1 MEFQYKA
8 IRNNGE
14 MVEGVFI
21 ADTRSE
27 VVSMLKQNGSY
38 PVEVEEKK
46 RIGTK
51 EIQFK
56 RGVKSKDLSFFCRQL
71 NAMLTAGST
80 ITKSLDIMKKQ
91 IPNLTLRET
100 VEIMSE
106 DVQKGK
112 VLSESMKQFPRVF
125 PEMMIYMVES
135 GEIGGTLDKIL
146 YRLADYFEKDAKLKN
161 KVKSAMIY
169 PMMLMVVSIGVVIF
183 MVTFIL
189 PTFVSM
195 FEKSGV
201 ELPAITQFMVNLS
214 KFMKSNGVLV
224 IVVFVII
231 ALLIYQYINSDSGRY
246 QFDKL
251 KLKLPIVKGVTKN
264 IMTARFARN
273 LSTMLA
279 SGVPLLTAL
288 KNLSNIMNNK
298 VIAEAILGFRENV
311 QKGYDLHM
319 EVRESKLFP
328 PMLDGMMEIGKESG
342 TLDDIL
348 DKTADY
354 YDEEVDTSLS
364 KLVTMFEPM
373 MILMLAGIVGF
384 IVISMALPMFDM
396 FQTIQ

>member
-14 MVEGVFI
+14 MVEGVFV
-21 ADTRSE
+21 ADSRSE

-38 PVEVEEKK
+38 PVSVEEKK

-56 RGVKSKDLSFFCRQL
+56 AGVKSKDLSFFCRQL
-71 NAMLTAGST
+71 HAMLTAGST

-91 IPNLTLRET
+91 VPNVTLRET
-100 VEIMSE
+100 VEMMSE

-169 PMMLMVVSIGVVIF
+169 PIMLLVVSIGVVIF

-189 PTFVSM
+189 PNFVQM
-195 FEKSGV
+195 FEKGNV
-201 ELPAITQFMVNLS
+201 ELPGITKFMLNMS
-214 KFMKSNGVLV
+214 KFMRSNGWLL
-224 IVVFVII
+224 IIIVII
-231 ALLIYQYINSDSGRY
+231 IVLLIYSYINSEKGRY
-246 QFDKL
+246 QFDRL
-251 KLKLPIVKGVTKN
+251 KLKLPIVKGLTKN

-273 LSTMLA
+273 LSTMLS
-279 SGVPLLTAL
+279 SGVPMLTAL

-298 VIAEAILGFRENV
+298 VIAQAILTFRENV
-311 QKGYDLHM
+311 QKGNDLHM

-354 YDEEVDTSLS
+354 YDEEVDTSLQ
-364 KLVTMFEPM
+364 KLVTMFEPL
-373 MILMLAGIVGF
+373 MIMFLAVIVGF

-396 FQTIQ
+396 FKTIK